1 MAEMYSVVFHPMS
14 RIVSVPSGSTVLEAI
29 RNAEI
34 QFESIC
40 GGKGECNKCKVIL
53 LQGSCDAGSPESTR
67 GLTADEIARNY
78 CRACRTHITGNCEFI
93 IPVESRIDA
102 PKILQNH
109 AEITTWLYP
118 LVTKHRLAAPGNHHH
133 PHGSRSLRLEGYS
146 GTRPHMTREQMGRLT
161 TAEGGQ
167 VTVAVTRSNGYP
179 EVLGIEAGDTTAENY
194 GIALDL
200 GTTTV
205 VGVLVDC
212 ATGRTC
218 SQSSSLNRQITYGEE
233 LLTRIAFAKKPGGK
247 EKLRAAA
254 VESINAVIGQLLSSA
269 GVSGDS
275 VYDLCIGSNTVMN
288 YLLFGRDTAI
298 LEIANA
304 DISRS
309 PFLARALDLGLLA
322 NPQAYVYCL
331 PNVSRF
337 VGGDAVGDVIASG
350 MHLSP
355 DLSLMID
362 LGTNGEVV
370 LGNRDWLASVSCASG
385 PAFEGAGITS
395 GMRAMRGAIDHI
407 GIDPAT
413 FRVSWTT
420 IGNELPR
427 GICGSGIID
436 AAAAMVTSGIVDF
449 TGRLVEEKPG
459 VRRGKEGLE
468 YVLVPCKETATGRD
482 IVITKQDLAYL
493 MDSKAAAC
501 GAIGVLLKKYRI
513 PVRSVRNVYFAGAF
527 GAYADRNKIVTFGI
541 TPDFP
546 DAEFHAIGNGSL
558 TGARAALL
566 SGKKRQEAL
575 DVAKKMVYI
584 DLLVDADFIEEYASA
599 IYIPGKPEYF
609 PR

>member
-1 MAEMYSVVFHPMS
+1 MAEMYRVIFHPLN
-14 RIVSVPSGSTVLEAI
+14 RIISVSPGSTVLEAI

-34 QFESIC
+34 LFESIC

-53 LQGSCDAGSPESTR
+53 LRGSCDAGTPESTR
-67 GLTADEIARNY
+67 GLTVDEIARNY
-78 CRACRTHITGNCEFI
+78 CRACQTHITGNCEFI

-109 AEITTWLYP
+109 AEITTGLFP
-118 LVTKHRLAAPGNHHH
+118 LVTKHRLVVPGNHHH
-133 PHGSRSLRLEGYS
+133 PHGPRSLKLEGYS
-146 GTRPHMTREQMGRLT
+146 GSRPHVTREQMGQLT
-161 TAEGGQ
+161 ATDGGQ
-167 VTVAVTRSNGYP
+167 VTVVVTRSSGYP

-269 GVSGDS
+269 GLSGDS
-275 VYDLCIGSNTVMN
+275 VYDLCIGGNTVMN
-288 YLLFGRDTAI
+288 YLLFDRDTAA

-309 PFLARALDLGLLA
+309 PFRARALDLGIMV

-362 LGTNGEVV
+362 LGTNGEIV
-370 LGNRDWLASVSCASG
+370 LGNKDWLASVSCASG

-395 GMRAMRGAIDHI
+395 GMRAMRGAIDHVR
-407 GIDPAT
+407 IDPAT

-449 TGRLVEEKPG
+449 TGRLVEDKPG
-459 VRRGKEGLE
+459 VRLGKEGLE
-468 YVLVPCKETATGRD
+468 YVLVSCEETAVGRD

-513 PVRSVRNVYFAGAF
+513 PVNSVRNVYFAGAF

-546 DAEFHAIGNGSL
+546 NAEFHAIGNGSL
-558 TGARAALL
+558 TGALAALL
-566 SGKKRQEAL
+566 SGKKRQEVL